1 MSKKTII
8 SVSFTCINNH
18 SSQKIERNF
27 PTNERP
33 ES

>member
-1 MSKKTII
+1 MSKKLFSALFHLYKLTK
-8 SVSFTCINNH
+8 FT
-18 SSQKIERNF
+18 KFERNF